1 MKSGDTVVV
10 RIDGV
15 TYRGTVKRAFVSP
28 FGVPSVWIEWPKGV
42 DPSPSR
48 TFGWIFHSTEKL
60 TSTMFSSP
68 VNIRLS

>member
-1 MKSGDTVVV
+1 MAAAIRRAGAMKGGDTVVV

-42 DPSPSR
+42 NPSPSR
-48 TFGWIFHSTEKL
+48 TIFYERDLASLADT
-60 TSTMFSSP
+60 
-68 VNIRLS
+68 